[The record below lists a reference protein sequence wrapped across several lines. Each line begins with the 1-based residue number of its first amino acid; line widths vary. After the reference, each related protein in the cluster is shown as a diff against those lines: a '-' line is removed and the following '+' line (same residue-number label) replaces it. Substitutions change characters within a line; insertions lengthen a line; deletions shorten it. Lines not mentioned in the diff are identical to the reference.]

1 MAYRILLTKQV
12 EKQLTTLPHQIASRI
27 DQHIEA
33 LHTDPRPFGVK
44 KLRGQTQTYRVR
56 VGNWR
61 IIYTIDDSAQAITL
75 LTVDNRKDVY
85 R

>member
-1 MAYRILLTKQV
+1 MSYRILITKQV
-12 EKQLTTLPHQIASRI
+12 EKQLNALSQQIVNRV

-33 LHTDPRPFGVK
+33 LREDPRPFGVK
-44 KLRGQTQTYRVR
+44 KLRGYADIYRVR
-56 VGNWR
+56 VGNYR
-61 IIYTIDDSAQAITL
+61 IIYTIDDRAQTITL

>member
-12 EKQLTTLPHQIASRI
+12 EKQINALPQQVIGRI
-27 DQHIEA
+27 EQHIES
-33 LHTDPRPFGVK
+33 LHTEPHPPGVK
-44 KLRGQTQTYRVR
+44 KLKGQTRTYRVR

-61 IIYTIDDSAQAITL
+61 IIYIIDDSTQEITL
-75 LTVDNRKDVY
+75 LTIDDRKDVY

>member
-1 MAYRILLTKQV
+1 MPYRILLTKQV
-12 EKQLTTLPHQIASRI
+12 EKQINALSQQVANRI

-33 LHTDPRPFGVK
+33 LRTGPRPPGVK
-44 KLRGQTQTYRVR
+44 KLKGQTRTYRVR

-61 IIYTIDDSAQAITL
+61 IIYTIDDSTQEITL
-75 LTVDNRKDVY
+75 LTIDNRKDVY